1 VNMDRTLQIARIALA
16 LAGAF
21 AFCVVGGLLWIYVP
35 QIANRAITA
44 EDKLNGALDTMNR
57 GGGILAN
64 VDGAARGV
72 RLTADAFGRI
82 AWHEQKRA
90 GAVDREVDQVFADA
104 HTALV
109 GVQITSTHM
118 NTTAD
123 AATGLLRSSQAA
135 TDAATTAIAE
145 NAPALHADLLNAGNV
160 LDHLDGKLTDP
171 QLQRA
176 VTGIADTTTH
186 IAGLSGDL
194 QVKLHPVLNP
204 EPCKSVKCKI
214 LRRVWSGLD
223 TSARLGDGA
232 YWSARFIQLFR

>member
-1 VNMDRTLQIARIALA
+1 MDRTLQIARIALA

-135 TDAATTAIAE
+135 
-145 NAPALHADLLNAGNV
+145 NV

>member
-1 VNMDRTLQIARIALA
+1 MDRTLQIARIALA

-21 AFCVVGGLLWIYVP
+21 AFCAAGGLMLVYVP

-44 EDKLNGALDTMNR
+44 EDKLNGALDTVNR
-57 GGGILAN
+57 DGGILAN

-90 GAVDREVDQVFADA
+90 SVVDEEIDQVFTDA
-104 HTALV
+104 HSALV
-109 GVQITSTHM
+109 GMQTTSTHL

-145 NAPALHADLLNAGNV
+145 NAPALHADLLDAGNV
-160 LDHLDGKLTDP
+160 LNHFDEKLTDP
-171 QLQRA
+171 QLQRTI
-176 VTGIADTTTH
+176 TGVADTTTH
-186 IAGLSGDL
+186 MAGLSGDL
-194 QVKLHPVLNP
+194 QVKLHPILNP
-204 EPCKSVKCKI
+204 EPCKSAKCKI
-214 LRRVWSGLD
+214 FRKIWSGLD

-232 YWSARFIQLFR
+232 YWTARFIQIFR